1 VLYEQSD
8 FEALNAATKARAH
21 ARAQCNRRDHRHPAR
36 VPACHNPDRALCA
49 VSSPPRPPAALQ
61 AYDAQ
66 RDTIIRRS
74 RDMQKAA
81 KTAIYCLHR
90 ADVAGAAR
98 EIASVEGLARELLPP
113 IVAEPTL
120 RYGSFSAAME
130 EYAEAAIFAH
140 YLSHGRLLP
149 SSALPLASRDEYIG
163 GLLDFTGELNRF
175 AVLRAT
181 ARDVAAVARCREL
194 VDAIFGAMLQF
205 DLRNSP
211 IRKKFD
217 SLKYTLKKMESL
229 LYELSLASPVTS
241 TRMDVDA
248 EPRGG
253 AQAGNAGGDA
263 GDAAEEA

>member
-1 VLYEQSD
+1 LRCVRSLLRCSLITAAPAS
-8 FEALNAATKARAH
+8 AL
-21 ARAQCNRRDHRHPAR
+21 P
-36 VPACHNPDRALCA
+36 
-49 VSSPPRPPAALQ
+49 LQ

-74 RDMQKAA
+74 RDMQKSA

-90 ADVAGAAR
+90 ADVSGAAR
-98 EIASVEGLARELLPP
+98 EIAAVEGLARELLPP

-140 YLSHGRLLP
+140 YLEKGTLLP
-149 SSALPLASRDEYIG
+149 SSALPLANRDEYIG
-163 GLLDFTGELNRF
+163 GLLDFTGELNRH

-217 SLKYTLKKMESL
+217 ALKYTLKKMESL

-241 TRMDVDA
+241 TRMDVDV
-248 EPRGG
+248 EPR
-253 AQAGNAGGDA
+253 AAAAGNGGEGGGGGGGDA
-263 GDAAEEA
+263 EEA